1 MKHLSLITFLV
12 FAGYAIRRVKPN
24 GCTYSLLLISTAIG
38 VTLIYNVDTI
48 SKLSTK
54 SSHGELRAEWE
65 QTKNEVYVKLETVRK
80 MGEGVAELATF
91 SALQIGRYPPPD
103 LQAQLL
109 QNKNRVTALMQQI
122 GADKEK
128 VKSISDQFD
137 KRVADDLKHN
147 ISLAVQRATKD
158 AQQKSDQGDEQ
169 PSLNRG
175 EVIAEVERRLA
186 LYSGNEQDRK
196 ALLLYLEHTGIS
208 DEAVISAL
216 NELDHFLRNQELI
229 KG

>member
-1 MKHLSLITFLV
+1 
-12 FAGYAIRRVKPN
+12 
-24 GCTYSLLLISTAIG
+24 
-38 VTLIYNVDTI
+38 
-48 SKLSTK
+48 
-54 SSHGELRAEWE
+54 
-65 QTKNEVYVKLETVRK
+65 